1 MATILMFVIF
11 GIIILRSVKRTRFS
25 SPPPNRSAF
34 PPGKSPHPSAVPP
47 GYPMKTKAHTTKAH
61 AGDSS
66 FRRQVAAAKV
76 SEPLSGSGTFSS
88 ESENVGEIPIQIVS
102 LDEEKK
108 KHHGLDL
115 SESGI
120 LNGIIL
126 SEILGP
132 PMARRNRIR

>member
-1 MATILMFVIF
+1 
-11 GIIILRSVKRTRFS
+11 
-25 SPPPNRSAF
+25 
-34 PPGKSPHPSAVPP
+34 
-47 GYPMKTKAHTTKAH
+47 
-61 AGDSS
+61 
-66 FRRQVAAAKV
+66 
-76 SEPLSGSGTFSS
+76 
-88 ESENVGEIPIQIVS
+88 VGEIPIQIVS